1 MFTYFVHRVLIMIPT
16 LLAISALIF
25 VIIELPPGD
34 YLSNQIQELKSRG
47 DTAALAKAEFLRH
60 QYGLDRPFIE
70 RYATWL
76 GVWPGPKGFSGL
88 LQGDLGYSF
97 EFDLPVT
104 EVVGDRLLLSFI
116 VSFATIVFT
125 WVVSFPIG
133 VYSATHQYSVGD
145 HSLTFLGF
153 IGLATPNFLLA
164 LVLVY
169 FANITFGTSIGGLMD
184 PRYLDQPWSWAK
196 FVSVLEHLWIPVIVI
211 GTSGTAA
218 MIRRLRANLLDELQ
232 KQYVVTGRAKGL
244 SPLRLL
250 IKYPLRVSLNPFVS
264 DIGNML
270 PQVISGAAIVSV
282 VLSLPTTGP
291 MLVHALQAQDQYLA
305 GSFLMFLSLLT
316 VIGMFLSDVALA
328 ALDPRIRLG
337 EHAIR

>member
-60 QYGLDRPFIE
+60 QYGLDRPFVE

-76 GVWPGPKGFSGL
+76 GVWPGPKGFSRL

-104 EVVGDRLLLSFI
+104 EVVGDRLLLSFV

-316 VIGMFLSDVALA
+316 VVGMFLSDVALA

-337 EHAIR
+337 EHAVR